1 MWVIFK
7 EHCDV
12 EVMRYVS
19 LSEEST
25 VPHNVLQGSH
35 GDRLHDKHEWKENM
49 CEAFYF
55 NKIITGLASTLRLN
69 N

>member
-1 MWVIFK
+1 MIFK

-25 VPHNVLQGSH
+25 APHNVLQGFH
-35 GDRLHDKHEWKENM
+35 GDRLHDKHE
-49 CEAFYF
+49 
-55 NKIITGLASTLRLN
+55 
-69 N
+69 